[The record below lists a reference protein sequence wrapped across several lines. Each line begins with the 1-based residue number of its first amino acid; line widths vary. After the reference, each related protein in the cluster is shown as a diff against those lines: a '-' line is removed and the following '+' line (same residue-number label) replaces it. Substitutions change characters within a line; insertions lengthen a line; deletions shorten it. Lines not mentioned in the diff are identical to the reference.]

1 LPMESN
7 EMNYNEPHIRIE
19 KDNGVA
25 FMTLARPPVNAY
37 NRSMYDQTRR
47 TFEMLGD
54 DPDVKVILLT
64 GQGRVFCGGN
74 DLHDFVDF
82 NYEIATEHLAHV
94 RLCLNAMYDCPTPIV
109 GAINGAAVGTGL
121 TLSGLCDI
129 RISAAS
135 AVYALPEVDVG
146 VLGGARHTMRFA
158 SQGMTRYLMY
168 TGHRITAQRALQACM
183 VEEVVPDEQLMERAT
198 ALARE
203 IAGKDRHILR
213 LAKEGLNRCE
223 SMNLKEGYEYECTL
237 TASLQK
243 RDEVGQ
249 AAAKMLEKLSKSK

>member
-1 LPMESN
+1 MT
-7 EMNYNEPHIRIE
+7 YNEPDIRI
-19 KDNGVA
+19 KICDGIA
-25 FMTLARPPVNAY
+25 FMTLARPPVNAF
-37 NRSMYDQTRR
+37 NRSMYDQVRR
-47 TFEMLGD
+47 TFQMLGD

-82 NYEIATEHLAHV
+82 TFEIATEHLAHV
-94 RLCLNAMYDCPTPIV
+94 RLCLNAMYDCPVPIV

-121 TLSGLCDI
+121 TLAGLCDI

-135 AVYALPEVDVG
+135 AVYALPEIDVG
-146 VLGGARHTMRFA
+146 VLGGARHTMRWA
-158 SQGMTRYLMY
+158 TQGMTRLLMY
-168 TGHRITAQRALQACM
+168 TGRRITAERALQACM
-183 VEEVVPDEQLMERAT
+183 VEEVVTDDLLMERAT
-198 ALARE
+198 ELARE
-203 IAGKDRHILR
+203 IASKDRHILR

-243 RDEVGQ
+243 SAEAGR
-249 AAAKMLEKLSKSK
+249 AAEEMLAKLSKAK